1 MNQTLQHHWEEA
13 VSRTLA
19 GRAGAR
25 DFLSR
30 NDERALADQAGGY
43 YRDADEMC
51 ERMERVARQGY
62 DAAIAALIA
71 FVLPHDCQDIATA
84 LQAAIAHLE
93 ALPASR
99 SHYESLGVSRAVAD
113 LRQAVALQNGKI
125 RLEAGKPS
133 PSDSGF

>member
-1 MNQTLQHHWEEA
+1 MNQTLRRHWKEA

-30 NDERALADQAGGY
+30 DDERALADQAGGY
-43 YRDADEMC
+43 YRDANEMC

-62 DAAIAALIA
+62 DAAAAALTG
-71 FVLPHDCQDIATA
+71 FVLPHDCQDIETA
-84 LQAAIAHLE
+84 LQAAIIHLK

-99 SHYESLGVSRAVAD
+99 SHYESLGVSRAIAD
-113 LRQAVALQNGKI
+113 LRQAAALQSGKS
-125 RLEAGKPS
+125 RLEAGKHTGP
-133 PSDSGF
+133 